1 MGFTADIDTGGTFT
15 DGLFTDGGTIQRVKV
30 DTTPHDH
37 TVAWINCLRE
47 GASKFGF
54 SRIRDF
60 LEQVDIMR
68 WSSTVATNVIAERKG
83 PKLGLFVTEGFE
95 TSLYSSAKK
104 SPVIGY
110 LIDESHIEGV
120 KLPLDTQALLGRIKQ
135 LLETGV
141 RRICISLKDGLQEE
155 DENRIKE
162 IFEEQYPDH
171 YLGNVPLL
179 LGRDILKHFDDMTR
193 THTALMNSYVH
204 GPMALTMF
212 KAEDELRDRGFQK
225 PLLVGRTDGG
235 VARVSKTKPVDTIES
250 GPIFGIHAGAYWA
263 KIYELPH
270 VITLDVGG
278 TTSKIGLVEDFRP
291 AITREP
297 DILDIPLKQNML
309 DLRSIALGG
318 GSVAKPNGKNVKLGP
333 QSMGAYPGPACYDL
347 GGTEATLTDAFLV
360 KGFLDADY
368 FSGGAKKVSLDR
380 ARKMILDN
388 VASPLNLG
396 LEMAAYVISGMATD
410 MVADELR
417 KVLAR
422 TKKSPADFALFAF
435 GGNGGIVGCEAAK
448 KVGIK
453 TVYLFSNGS
462 VLSAFGSSVADV
474 SHTYE
479 HSASV
484 ALDQCDSLSQA
495 VEWMI
500 QEAILDMEGEG
511 LSRATLEADLDF
523 VLYDEHDRQKVIQIS
538 CPWSLHEE
546 CAKRS
551 LSQSLKQAAQGE
563 LPSGTIIDMVRLNVR
578 APIPKVEPPQWPD
591 GGADPNRAFKRDRE
605 VWRGKEKVQSK
616 VYDWDKLETGDII
629 AGHAVIEGTDTTYVV
644 PRGWELR
651 IDRFRNG
658 VVNRRA

>member
-15 DGLFTDGGTIQRVKV
+15 DGLFTDGTRVERVKV

-37 TVAWINCLRE
+37 TVAWINCLRQG
-47 GASKFGF
+47 GAKFGF
-54 SRIRDF
+54 SLLRDF
-60 LEQVDIMR
+60 LEQVEIMR

-95 TSLYSSAKK
+95 KSLYSNSRK
-104 SPVIGY
+104 SPLIGY
-110 LIDESHIEGV
+110 LVDEANIAGV
-120 KLPLDTQALLGRIKQ
+120 RLPLDTETLLGRIKQ

-141 RRICISLKDGLQEE
+141 RRICISLKNGLQDD
-155 DENRIKE
+155 DEIKIKE
-162 IFEEQYPDH
+162 VFEEQYPDH

-193 THTALMNSYVH
+193 TNTALMNSYVH

-263 KIYELPH
+263 RLYELPF

-318 GSVAKPNGKNVKLGP
+318 GSVAKANGKDVRLGP

-347 GGTEATLTDAFLV
+347 GGTQATLTDAFLV
-360 KGFLDADY
+360 KGFLDAGY
-368 FSGGAKKVSLDR
+368 FSGGAKKVNVDR
-380 ARKMILDN
+380 AANMITES
-388 VASPLNLG
+388 VATPLG
-396 LEMAAYVISGMATD
+396 LDLEQAAYVISAKATD
-410 MVADELR
+410 LIAEEIK

-422 TKKSPADFALFAF
+422 TKQSPSEVALFAF
-435 GGNGGIVGCEAAK
+435 GGNGGMVGCEAAK

-453 TVYLFSNGS
+453 TVYFFSNGS

-474 SHTYE
+474 SHAYE
-479 HSASV
+479 YSASV
-484 ALDQCDSLSQA
+484 GVDKVDSLSDA
-495 VEWMI
+495 VEWMV
-500 QEAILDMEGEG
+500 QEAVLDMDGEG
-511 LSRATLEADLDF
+511 FSRSSLEAELEL
-523 VLYDEHDRQKVIQIS
+523 VLYDERDRNKVIQLS
-538 CPWSLHEE
+538 CPWDIHKEGEKPSI
-546 CAKRS
+546 
-551 LSQSLKQAAQGE
+551 SQTLQQAANGG
-563 LPSGTIIDMVRLNVR
+563 LPSGSIVDMVRLHVR
-578 APIPKVEPPQWPD
+578 APIAKGEPPTWSDEGPD
-591 GGADPNRAFKRDRE
+591 SNEAFKKDRDVYRDT
-605 VWRGKEKVQSK
+605 EKVQSR
-616 VYDWDKLETGDII
+616 VFDWDKLKTGNIVP
-629 AGHAVIEGTDTTYVV
+629 GHAVIEGTDTTCVV
-644 PRGWELR
+644 PRGWELC

-658 VVNRRA
+658 VVKRRA

>member
-15 DGLFTDGGTIQRVKV
+15 DGLFTDGSTIQRVKV

-291 AITREP
+291 AITLEP

-360 KGFLDADY
+360 KGFLDAEY
-368 FSGGAKKVSLDR
+368 FSGGAKKVNLDR
-380 ARKMILDN
+380 ARKMILDK

-484 ALDQCDSLSQA
+484 ALNQCDSLSQA

-546 CAKRS
+546 GAKRS
-551 LSQSLKQAAQGE
+551 LSQSLKQAAQSE

-578 APIPKVEPPQWPD
+578 APIPKVEPPQWSD
-591 GGADPNRAFKRDRE
+591 GGADPNGAFKRDRE

-616 VYDWDKLETGDII
+616 VYDWDKLETGNII

-651 IDRFRNG
+651 LDRFRNG

>member
-15 DGLFTDGGTIQRVKV
+15 DGLFTDGARMERVKV

-47 GASKFGF
+47 GAAKYGF
-54 SRIRDF
+54 STLRDF
-60 LEQVDIMR
+60 LEQVEIMR

-83 PKLGLFVTEGFE
+83 PKLGLFVTDGFE
-95 TSLYSSAKK
+95 SSLYSSAEK
-104 SPVIGY
+104 SPLLGY
-110 LIDESHIEGV
+110 LIDESNVVGV
-120 KLPLDTQALLGRIKQ
+120 RLPLDTESLLGRIKQ

-141 RRICISLKDGLQEE
+141 RRICISLKNGLQEE
-155 DENRIKE
+155 DEIRIKE
-162 IFEEQYPDH
+162 VFEEQYPDH

-193 THTALMNSYVH
+193 TNTALMNSYVH

-235 VARVSKTKPVDTIES
+235 VARVSKTKPVETIES

-263 KIYELPH
+263 RLYDLPF

-278 TTSKIGLVEDFRP
+278 TTSKIGLVEDLRP

-297 DILDIPLKQNML
+297 HILEIPLKQNML

-318 GSVAKPNGKNVKLGP
+318 GSVAKAKGKDVGLGP

-360 KGFLDADY
+360 KGFLSADY
-368 FSGGAKKVSLDR
+368 FSGGAKKVNADR
-380 ARKMILDN
+380 ATKMISEH
-388 VASPLNLG
+388 VADPLGMG
-396 LEMAAYVISGMATD
+396 LEQAAYEISAKATD
-410 MVADELR
+410 MIADEIQ

-422 TKKSPADFALFAF
+422 TKQSAADVALFAF

-453 TVYLFSNGS
+453 SVYFFSNGS

-474 SHTYE
+474 SHAYE

-484 ALDQCDSLSQA
+484 ALANVDSLSEA
-495 VEWMI
+495 VQWMV
-500 QEAILDMEGEG
+500 QEAVLDMEGEG
-511 LSRATLEADLDF
+511 FSRSSLEADLELI
-523 VLYDEHDRQKVIQIS
+523 LYDEHDREKVIQIS
-538 CPWSLHEE
+538 CPWNINEGGNNPALFQILE
-546 CAKRS
+546 
-551 LSQSLKQAAQGE
+551 QAASAPPPAG
-563 LPSGTIIDMVRLNVR
+563 SIVDMVRLVVR
-578 APIPKVEPPQWPD
+578 APIAKADPPQWSD
-591 GGADPNRAFKRDRE
+591 EGAEPNGAFKKVRE
-605 VWRGKEKVQSK
+605 VYRGTEKVQSN
-616 VYDWDKLETGDII
+616 VFDWDKLRTGNIVS
-629 AGHAVIEGTDTTYVV
+629 GHAVIEGTDTTYVV

-651 IDRFRNG
+651 VDRFRNG

>member
-15 DGLFTDGGTIQRVKV
+15 DGLFTDGREIGRVKV

-54 SRIRDF
+54 STLRDF
-60 LEQVDIMR
+60 LEQVEIMR

-83 PKLGLFVTEGFE
+83 PKLGLFVTDGFE
-95 TSLYSSAKK
+95 KSLYSSSAK
-104 SPVIGY
+104 SPLIGY
-110 LIDESHIEGV
+110 LIDESNIAGV
-120 KLPLDTQALLGRIKQ
+120 RIPLDTETLLGRIKQ

-141 RRICISLKDGLQEE
+141 RRICISLKGGLQDEE
-155 DENRIKE
+155 EVRIKE
-162 IFEEQYPDH
+162 VFEEQYPDH

-193 THTALMNSYVH
+193 TNTALMNSYVH

-263 KIYELPH
+263 RLYELPH

-278 TTSKIGLVEDFRP
+278 TTSKIGLLEDFRP
-291 AITREP
+291 AVTREP
-297 DILDIPLKQNML
+297 AILDIPLRQNML

-318 GSVAKPNGKNVKLGP
+318 GSVAKPKGKDVALGP

-360 KGFLDADY
+360 KGFLDPAY
-368 FSGGAKKVSLDR
+368 FSGGAKKVDLER
-380 ARKMILDN
+380 AGKMISDN
-388 VASPLNLG
+388 VANPLGIG
-396 LEMAAYVISGMATD
+396 LDQAAYAISSKATD
-410 MVADELR
+410 MIAAEIG
-417 KVLAR
+417 KALAR
-422 TKKSPADFALFAF
+422 TKRSPADIALFAF

-453 TVYLFSNGS
+453 TVYVFSNGS

-474 SHTYE
+474 SHAYE

-484 ALDQCDSLSQA
+484 ALDQADSLAQA
-495 VEWMI
+495 VQWMV
-500 QEAILDMEGEG
+500 QEALLDMEGEG
-511 LSRATLEADLDF
+511 FSRSNLEADLEF
-523 VLYDEHDRQKVIQIS
+523 VLYDEHDREKIIQIS
-538 CPWSLHEE
+538 CPWNIREE
-546 CAKRS
+546 GGQPS
-551 LSQSLKQAAQGE
+551 ISQALNQSAQDG
-563 LPSGTIIDMVRLNVR
+563 LPTGSVIDMVRLVVR
-578 APIPKVEPPQWPD
+578 APIAKVEPPTWSEL
-591 GGADPNRAFKRDRE
+591 GTDPKGAFKKERD
-605 VWRGKEKVQSK
+605 VCRGPETVQSK
-616 VYDWDKLETGDII
+616 VFDWDKLQTGNIVS
-629 AGHAVIEGTDTTYVV
+629 GHAVIEGTDTTYVV
-644 PRGWELR
+644 PRGWELLM
-651 IDRFRNG
+651 DRFRNG
-658 VVNRRA
+658 VLKRRA